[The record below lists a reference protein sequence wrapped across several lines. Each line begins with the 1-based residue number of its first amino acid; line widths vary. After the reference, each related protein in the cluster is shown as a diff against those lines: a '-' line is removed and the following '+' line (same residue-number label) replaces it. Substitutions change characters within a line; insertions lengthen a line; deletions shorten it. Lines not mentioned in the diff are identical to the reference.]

1 MERQEG
7 CKGCSESVQVSPEKL
22 QRLVE
27 IATRGRETASE
38 EVYRRRIGQCEQCPG
53 LQYGTTCQYCG
64 CLVEVKTRLLESAC
78 PYPFAPKWS

>member
-22 QRLVE
+22 QRIVE
-27 IATRGRETASE
+27 IATRGREKVPE
-38 EVYRRRIGQCEQCPG
+38 EKYNRRIEQCEQCPG

-64 CLVEVKTRLLESAC
+64 CLVAVKARLLESAC